1 MKLWLNALIKYLSGL
16 ILVGLLVFL
25 PAGTLCFPHGW
36 LFMGILFVPMLIL
49 GIVLLV
55 KSPSLL
61 EKRLNSKEKRGAQ
74 KSVTSLA
81 AVMFLGGFIVAG
93 LDHRYGWSHVPAWGV
108 VAAAVVLLAAYA
120 LYAEV
125 MRENAYLSRTVKVQ
139 DGQKVISTG
148 LYSVV
153 RHPMYLATIFMF
165 LPIPLILGSL
175 WGLIPFAVYPITMI
189 IRILNEEKVLTSELR
204 GYAEYK
210 TKVKYRLI
218 PFIW

>member
-1 MKLWLNALIKYLSGL
+1 MKLWLNALIKYLLGL

-55 KSPSLL
+55 KAPALL
-61 EKRLNSKEKRGAQ
+61 EKRLDSKEKRGAQ
-74 KSVTSLA
+74 KSVTALA

-93 LDHRYGWSHVPAWGV
+93 LDRRYGWSHVPAWGV

-125 MRENAYLSRTVKVQ
+125 MRENAYLSRTIAVQ
-139 DGQKVISTG
+139 AEQKVVDSG
-148 LYSVV
+148 LYGIV
-153 RHPMYLATIFMF
+153 RHPMYAVTLWLFLA
-165 LPIPLILGSL
+165 IPVVLGSL
-175 WGLIPFAVYPITMI
+175 WAVLCFLPYLPLIIV
-189 IRILNEEKVLTSELR
+189 RILDEEKLLSAELE
-204 GYAEYK
+204 GYTEYK
-210 TKVKYRLI
+210 KKVKYRLI
-218 PFIW
+218 PLIW

>member
-61 EKRLNSKEKRGAQ
+61 EKRLNSREKRGAQ

-108 VAAAVVLLAAYA
+108 AAAAVVLLAAYA

-125 MRENAYLSRTVKVQ
+125 MRENAYLSRTIAVQ
-139 DGQKVISTG
+139 AEQKVVDSG
-148 LYSVV
+148 LYGIV
-153 RHPMYLATIFMF
+153 RHPMYAVTLWLFLA
-165 LPIPLILGSL
+165 IPVVLGSL
-175 WGLIPFAVYPITMI
+175 WAALCFLPYLPLIIV
-189 IRILNEEKVLTSELR
+189 RILDEEKLLSAELE
-204 GYAEYK
+204 GYTEYK
-210 TKVKYRLI
+210 KKVKYRLI
-218 PFIW
+218 PLIW